1 METLLSSGYQGTV
14 YLVEEGGQR
23 YVLKRPSGSLL
34 TGWLRRW
41 MLRREHAAYQRLQGI
56 PGIPVCAG
64 LGPDGELKLEFVDGD
79 SLRNAGYGLADK
91 PVFFNALRELVLSIH
106 AAGVAHADMKRKD
119 NILVGK
125 DGQPWL
131 IDFGSAVLADSRGE
145 GWLFRQ
151 ACRMDLNA
159 WFKIKYQFVHETP
172 LAEDREYFRPTKAEQ
187 IARALRRLW
196 RKISRRQQRNAA
208 AAGQDD

>member
-14 YLVEEGGQR
+14 YLVEEAGQR

-34 TGWLRRW
+34 TGWLRRA
-41 MLRREHAAYQRLQGI
+41 MLRREYAAYQRLQGI
-56 PGIPVCAG
+56 AGIPACAG
-64 LGPDGELKLEFVDGD
+64 LGPDGELKLEFIDGD

-91 PVFFNALRELVLSIH
+91 AVFFTALRELVQSIH

-119 NILVGK
+119 NILVGR

-131 IDFGSAVLADSRGE
+131 IDFGSAMLADESGA

-159 WFKIKYQFVHETP
+159 WFKIKYQFVHDAPT
-172 LAEDREYFRPTKAEQ
+172 AADREYFRPTRAES
-187 IARALRRLW
+187 IVRALRKLW

-208 AAGQDD
+208 AAGRDD